1 MLRKP
6 LAKSAITEPLTKALN
21 DADWEVREK
30 VAEALDKIRS
40 RAVQV

>member
-1 MLRKP
+1 
-6 LAKSAITEPLTKALN
+6 LTKALN

-30 VAEALDKIRS
+30 VAKALDKIRS